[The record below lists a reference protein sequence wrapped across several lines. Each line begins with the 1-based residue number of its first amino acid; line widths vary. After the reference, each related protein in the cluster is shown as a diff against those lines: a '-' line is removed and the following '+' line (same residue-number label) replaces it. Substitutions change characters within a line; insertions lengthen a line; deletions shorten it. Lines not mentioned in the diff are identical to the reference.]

1 MNPRPAT
8 PLWRTISERIA
19 AVETS
24 LSRKSNVLTFLIVRY
39 LLMSGLL
46 VAFVWVSFGLHP

>member
-8 PLWRTISERIA
+8 PLSH
-19 AVETS
+19 
-24 LSRKSNVLTFLIVRY
+24 KSNVLTFLIVRY

-46 VAFVWVSFGLHP
+46 VAFVWVSFSLYP

>member
-1 MNPRPAT
+1 MDQRPAT

-24 LSRKSNVLTFLIVRY
+24 LSRKSNVLTFLIVFALRM
-39 LLMSGLL
+39 LN
-46 VAFVWVSFGLHP
+46 HDHTR